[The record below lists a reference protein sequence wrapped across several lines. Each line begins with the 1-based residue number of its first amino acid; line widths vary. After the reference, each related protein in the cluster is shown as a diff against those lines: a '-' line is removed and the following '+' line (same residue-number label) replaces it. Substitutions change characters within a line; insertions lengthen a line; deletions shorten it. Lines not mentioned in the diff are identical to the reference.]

1 MNIDLVEA
9 LAHANEFAKVMGG
22 CPRAAVATY
31 LYDRSGTRLGRAA
44 NARFDGKC
52 DCNDGADTLTT
63 ASSTCCA
70 QHSEV
75 RALMNAAKDGS
86 YPFLDMAIVTRPPC
100 IKCLPYLLE
109 SPITVLAVGRDWPD
123 RDGTRAIWEKFHRKW
138 IEIGV

>member
-1 MNIDLVEA
+1 MKLDLVEA
-9 LAHANEFAKVMGG
+9 LAHANGFAAVAGG

-31 LYDRSGTRLGRAA
+31 LYDREGIRRTRAA
-44 NARFDGKC
+44 NVRFDGKC

-75 RALMNAAKDGS
+75 RALMTAAKEGW
-86 YPFLDMAIVTRPPC
+86 YPFLHMALVTRPPC

-109 SPITVLAVGRDWPD
+109 SPLEVLAVGREWPD
-123 RDGTRAIWEKFHRKW
+123 RDGTQTIWEKFGRDWCW
-138 IEIGV
+138 ID